1 MFPLTG
7 LTWMGAPPSFPQHKD
22 ENSRSRSAFKRVIE
36 AKIHDP
42 ESYKGGKKLKTMD
55 WEKPGK
61 DNMRILRGGKKKK
74 SILAKSRERD
84 RNEQR
89 GWARK
94 ECCQVSMFVCS
105 DLK

>member
-1 MFPLTG
+1 MI
-7 LTWMGAPPSFPQHKD
+7 QKV
-22 ENSRSRSAFKRVIE
+22 KRE
-36 AKIHDP
+36 
-42 ESYKGGKKLKTMD
+42 EKKLKTMD

-89 GWARK
+89 GRARK
-94 ECCQVSMFVCS
+94 ERCQVSMFVCS
-105 DLK
+105 DLKWYKTCGILPVYLVITWWTEINE

>member
-1 MFPLTG
+1 
-7 LTWMGAPPSFPQHKD
+7 
-22 ENSRSRSAFKRVIE
+22 
-36 AKIHDP
+36 
-42 ESYKGGKKLKTMD
+42 MD